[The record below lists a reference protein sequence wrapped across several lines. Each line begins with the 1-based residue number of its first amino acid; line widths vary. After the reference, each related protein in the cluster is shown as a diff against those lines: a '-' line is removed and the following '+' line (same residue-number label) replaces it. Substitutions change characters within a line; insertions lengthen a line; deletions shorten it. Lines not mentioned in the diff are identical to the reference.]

1 MREAAGAKQRLKLW
15 LSMLR
20 TTRNVEYVLR
30 DRLKSEFNTTLP
42 RFDVMAA
49 LYRSEEGM
57 SMTRLSEQLV
67 VSNGNVTGIV
77 DRLEQEGRVRRVT
90 NERDRR
96 ATLVALTDLGRTEFT
111 KMAEAHQG
119 WIDEMLTPLAAEDT
133 GRMTDMFQVLRD
145 GLQSSGMDR
154 QRKTRTKD

>member
-1 MREAAGAKQRLKLW
+1 MQDPSGAKKRLKLW

-30 DRLKSEFNTTLP
+30 DRLKSEFDTTLP

-49 LYRSEEGM
+49 LFRSDEGM

-77 DRLEQEGRVRRVT
+77 DRLEQEGQVQRVT

-96 ATLVALTDLGRTEFT
+96 ATLVALTDLGRAEFA
-111 KMAEAHQG
+111 KMAAAHQR
-119 WIDEMLTPLAAEDT
+119 WIDEMLTPLAADDI

-145 GLQSSGMDR
+145 GMQSSGMDR
-154 QRKTRTKD
+154 QRKTKSKD

>member
-1 MREAAGAKQRLKLW
+1 MHDPSGSKLRLKLW
-15 LSMLR
+15 LGMLR

-30 DRLKSEFNTTLP
+30 DRLKSEFDTTLP

-49 LYRSEEGM
+49 LYRSDEGM

-77 DRLEQEGRVRRVT
+77 DRLEQEGRVQRVT

-96 ATLVALTDLGRTEFT
+96 ATLVALTDLGRAEFS
-111 KMAEAHQG
+111 KMAEAHQA
-119 WIDEMLTPLAAEDT
+119 WIDEMLGHLGAEDT
-133 GRMTDMFQVLRD
+133 AKMTDMFQVLRD
-145 GLQSSGMDR
+145 GFQSSGMDR
-154 QRKTRTKD
+154 QRKTKSKD